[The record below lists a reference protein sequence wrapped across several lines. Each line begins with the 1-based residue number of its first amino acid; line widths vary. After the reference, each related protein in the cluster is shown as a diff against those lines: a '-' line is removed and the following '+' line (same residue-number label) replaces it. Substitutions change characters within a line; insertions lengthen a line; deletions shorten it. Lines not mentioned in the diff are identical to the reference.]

1 MAQYNLLNFDWDSQ
15 PSTSNR
21 FGTHEYIWYNRTDV
35 DGEDDSVTTIH
46 TIIRAGI
53 PRYSAADF
61 DADLMLMQYQSSR
74 AAGVVDPESI
84 NLSVASSDNP
94 DDEETLDMLFGDT
107 WRSFLDTIEDTARS
121 GFADNPPTQVM
132 TAVVDDKD
140 EPATAEDDS
149 VSDGAG
155 VALTGTQLTDMIVDA
170 ARARALDDEF
180 DPETER
186 ELDLLYGMSDDTEED
201 TADYTTDDT
210 ADYTAEDI
218 ADYTTDDTA
227 DYTAED
233 IADYTTDDISG
244 DVDFGIEDDEDDISG
259 DVEFGIEDDEDDED
273 DEPRGYDNDFDDEF
287 LDSGIE
293 DDEDDEDEDSDE
305 GSEVNGYTRDVADV
319 DDVLE
324 TLRRQYGN
332 EFVEQMIYRAHSK

>member
-53 PRYSAADF
+53 PGYSAADF

-132 TAVVDDKD
+132 TAVDDDKD
-140 EPATAEDDS
+140 EPTTAEDDS

-155 VALTGTQLTDMIVDA
+155 VALTGTQLTDMIVEA

-180 DPETER
+180 DPETEK

-201 TADYTTDDT
+201 TAEGT
-210 ADYTAEDI
+210 ADYTA
-218 ADYTTDDTA
+218 DY
-227 DYTAED
+227 
-233 IADYTTDDISG
+233 
-244 DVDFGIEDDEDDISG
+244 VDDDE
-259 DVEFGIEDDEDDED
+259 

-293 DDEDDEDEDSDE
+293 DEDEEDEDDED
-305 GSEVNGYTRDVADV
+305 SEVNGYTRNVADV